1 MSRRGYGVSHIENSI
16 INLLKPLHKKDK
28 KNFLIIGNIIKNWE
42 RVVGKKYSG
51 LCYPKSIS
59 FDKVGKDSKRAKL
72 IINVYNPAVGFF
84 LQNNS
89 DLILDRIAQLYGYKA
104 IHKITI
110 KQEAKEISAEE
121 EAPKL
126 TEKQA
131 SGLSGQLENVKN
143 SDLHDV
149 LSRLGAHI
157 ISSDS
162 KK

>member
-1 MSRRGYGVSHIENSI
+1 MSRRRYGVSHIENSM

-28 KNFLIIGNIIKNWE
+28 KNFLIIGNIIKNWQ
-42 RVVGKKYSG
+42 RVVGKKYST

-59 FDKVGKDSKRAKL
+59 FDKYNKNSKRAKL

-110 KQEAKEISAEE
+110 KQEAKEVFLKEE
-121 EAPKL
+121 KPEL
-126 TEKQA
+126 TEKQTTQ
-131 SGLSGQLENVKN
+131 LSGQLEDVKN
-143 SDLHDV
+143 SDLHDI
-149 LSRLGAHI
+149 LSRLGADI
-157 ISSDS
+157 ISGD